1 MARHYKK
8 SRRTTRKGKK
18 SQRGGDGSAF
28 SGAAFQTPGGVFVEN
43 RVPYSHCGDPRA
55 SLAPNV
61 AAFETTQFGGRKQR
75 GGGCGCM
82 AWPPT
87 KQSGGGSGNGGFAV
101 DVTSNEMM
109 KSYASLV
116 KAPCPPSQM
125 GGAAVDELGIVSYKT
140 GYGFDTSS
148 PVSTDSAHYLNPIG
162 YNRTMAGG
170 LRKSR
175 SAPRKGRKSRK
186 GRKGRKSH

>member
-8 SRRTTRKGKK
+8 SRRTTRKK
-18 SQRGGDGSAF
+18 SQRGGGASYGF
-28 SGAAFQTPGGVFVEN
+28 TGAAFQTPGGVSVEN
-43 RVPYSHCGDPRA
+43 RAAYSHCADPRA
-55 SLAPNV
+55 GTAPNV
-61 AAFETTQFGGRKQR
+61 TAFETTQFGGKRQRSRKQR

-82 AWPPT
+82 AWPST

-116 KAPCPPSQM
+116 KAPCPTSQM
-125 GGAAVDELGIVSYKT
+125 GGAAVNDHGIVSYKT

-170 LRKSR
+170 RRSR

-186 GRKGRKSH
+186 SH